1 MCAEVRSQDSDG
13 RNNQAI
19 SGGVDGCG
27 CGGGGSDGEGFCS
40 ADGNG
45 LGSATAAIGDGK
57 GFGSVLLSATVDDNG
72 EKLCCGGTTV
82 FIASV

>member
-27 CGGGGSDGEGFCS
+27 CGGESEGVK
-40 ADGNG
+40 
-45 LGSATAAIGDGK
+45 DGK
-57 GFGSVLLSATVDDNG
+57 AKKWRENWRREYWRKIGAKKIGAQLENAAKFNNLG
-72 EKLCCGGTTV
+72 
-82 FIASV
+82 